1 MNKYVIVLASILLLL
16 GGLFLAFQDEILKK
30 ISGEDKKK
38 DDDNKEDEKDETTK
52 EELPKVGNFANAIN
66 GISMSIGA
74 AIMLAVVLVGTVVL
88 LLVYGGAKAS
98 KAIAADPDKAIDRGV
113 RASEIVRNV
122 RSRR

>member
-1 MNKYVIVLASILLLL
+1 MNKYVIILASVLLLL

-30 ISGEDKKK
+30 ISVKDEDDTKT
-38 DDDNKEDEKDETTK
+38 DETTEK
-52 EELPKVGNFANAIN
+52 KTDEPKVGNFSNAIN

-74 AIMLAVVLVGTVVL
+74 AIMLAVVLVGTVIL

-98 KAIAADPDKAIDRGV
+98 KAIASDPDKAIDRGV
-113 RASEIVRNV
+113 RASEIVRNI